1 MNKIH
6 ALVLGGALATVAALP
21 VQADTIFGVYA
32 GGQLWHADG
41 SGQIGSTGSGDSM
54 SGDFDFGSD
63 VQNAVY
69 IAIEHPVPL
78 VPNVKIKRTAL
89 ESNGSSSSPFT
100 FKGQA
105 YSGTIAS
112 DTDFTHTDLILYY
125 EILDNWVN
133 LDVGLNVMQ
142 FDGHVAVSDNS
153 KSKRVDFSGYLPTLY
168 AAVGFDLPL
177 TGWSLNG
184 EFAGIAVSDSS
195 FMDYQ
200 AEIAYRVIDNMVVDL
215 TAQLGYRK
223 TTLELD
229 DLDDINSNID
239 FSGPYIGLE
248 VHF

>member
-6 ALVLGGALATVAALP
+6 SLVLGGALATVAALP

-32 GGQLWHADG
+32 GGQLWNADG
-41 SGQIGSTGSGDSM
+41 SGQIGSKGSSL

-63 VQNAVY
+63 AQNVVY
-69 IAIEHPVPL
+69 LAIEHPVPL

-89 ESNGSSSSPFT
+89 ESTGSSTSAFT
-100 FKGQA
+100 FNGQA
-105 YSGTIAS
+105 YSGAIAS
-112 DTDFTHTDLILYY
+112 DTDFTHTDLVLYY

-142 FDGHVAVSDNS
+142 FDGHVAVSDDQGS
-153 KSKRVDFSGYLPTLY
+153 ATQRVDFSGYLPTLY

-177 TGWSLNG
+177 TGLSLNG
-184 EFAGIAVSDSS
+184 EFAGIAVGDSS
-195 FMDYQ
+195 FVDYQ
-200 AEIAYRVIDNMVVDL
+200 AEIAYSFIDNMVVDL

-239 FSGPYIGLE
+239 FSGPYVGLE